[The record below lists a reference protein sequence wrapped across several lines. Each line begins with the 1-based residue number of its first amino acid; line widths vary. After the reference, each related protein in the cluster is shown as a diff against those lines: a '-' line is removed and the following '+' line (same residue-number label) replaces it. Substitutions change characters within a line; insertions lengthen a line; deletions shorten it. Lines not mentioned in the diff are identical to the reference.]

1 MFCLLVLWE
10 CKLDLKT
17 YWLYCTTKIMMC
29 ITFLSLGGAPFDFS
43 LVEFIFTV
51 LLLCFVGRTI
61 PVEYSKSWRNEL
73 FHLNPQN
80 TSKETENKLN
90 FINHAV
96 LQIRALQKQ
105 KSHFSMSQL
114 FKPEILL
121 VLAWAML
128 ETLNMIQTRNTF
140 SFRKYIY

>member
-29 ITFLSLGGAPFDFS
+29 ITFLSLGGAPFDFP

-61 PVEYSKSWRNEL
+61 PVEYSKSWRNKL

-90 FINHAV
+90 FINHVV
-96 LQIRALQKQ
+96 LQIRALQQQ

-114 FKPEILL
+114 FKPKILL